1 MKHVLSAGIAQDH
14 DGRCAMAS
22 ALMAESRRPS
32 VQLCAATNIA
42 FALSPLHLW
51 RTEVLA
57 EHAQRA
63 TELACGELARRRGNP
78 RLAGPS
84 SGGRY
89 GGRPS
94 PWGPWGAI
102 TALAGRR
109 LAAPAATAGLRK
121 ARRERAFCTIMYHI
135 HYTHAT
141 SHHSLSHDVHVPATT
156 IRGTLQTQST
166 TSYTRVQYTARSDE
180 GMNETK

>member
-1 MKHVLSAGIAQDH
+1 MTADARWPQHSWRRAGDLPFSSAPRQTLPLPFRLS
-14 DGRCAMAS
+14 
-22 ALMAESRRPS
+22 
-32 VQLCAATNIA
+32 
-42 FALSPLHLW
+42 HLW

-109 LAAPAATAGLRK
+109 GWRRRRPRPACG
-121 ARRERAFCTIMYHI
+121 RRGASELFAQSCTIYIILTQRAIIRFRTMSTYQLPRYAV
-135 HYTHAT
+135 HYRHSRRHLTH
-141 SHHSLSHDVHVPATT
+141 VY
-156 IRGTLQTQST
+156 ST
-166 TSYTRVQYTARSDE
+166 RRDLMKA
-180 GMNETK
+180 